1 MNKEPF
7 MSAFQQ
13 QGYFNTYLNT
23 SYSHQAM
30 VTNNG
35 TRCTHQGVP
44 ERHTRPHG
52 THHPLRAHYPG
63 TNQYYPRP
71 PGPNPFL
78 TQHPRMTHFPI
89 NHSGANQYRAQ
100 YPGNS
105 PYATLHPGQWQF
117 GETLQHGGAESRFLR
132 NPPFT
137 GRNPQ
142 FSGNKQLPFQTTRF
156 GVPRQFQNPFPQ
168 TRFSSE
174 IQKTNGKTW
183 QSPTGNQ
190 NDITTTGQLHNFQFI
205 GSMSSSAPT
214 KEAFNEN
221 KPQTNPLVDNSPF
234 RNQTTEAGQYTKLQE
249 RQLERDGITNLMR
262 IQHLIS
268 TYITVR
274 NLVVL
279 CRDFKIPVFGD
290 FPDGNDVE
298 KKIVKTLLQFLK
310 EEIRKLR
317 FVGLEEGE
325 KLMFDKCVED
335 PILRASFSVLKM
347 TITRLEIKINDL
359 QDERKKNEKLE
370 KDTKAFA
377 EELRVKEA
385 KARTLKAELGAEK
398 SRWDKLSERLKEER
412 KNNETTRLQFAQE
425 MEALNQIKI
434 HKLHED
440 LRALQ
445 EKISNETKLCDK
457 TKEEIQIVKGENDSL
472 RMRISELEPNFKN

>member
-1 MNKEPF
+1 

-13 QGYFNTYLNT
+13 QGYFNIHL
-23 SYSHQAM
+23 
-30 VTNNG
+30 TNNV
-35 TRCTHQGVP
+35 TERTHQGVP
-44 ERHTRPHG
+44 ERQTRPYG

-63 TNQYYPRP
+63 TNQCYSRH

-89 NHSGANQYRAQ
+89 NHSGANQYTAQ

-142 FSGNKQLPFQTTRF
+142 CSGNKQLPFQTTRF

-183 QSPTGNQ
+183 QSPTDNQ

-234 RNQTTEAGQYTKLQE
+234 RNQTTEAGQYGKLQK

-274 NLVVL
+274 DLVVL
-279 CRDFKIPVFGD
+279 CRDFKTPVFGD

-370 KDTKAFA
+370 KATKTFA

-398 SRWDKLSERLKEER
+398 SRWDKLSERLQEER
-412 KNNETTRLQFAQE
+412 KNNETIRLQFAQE

-440 LRALQ
+440 PRALQ

-472 RMRISELEPNFKN
+472 RMRISELEPKFKN

>member
-1 MNKEPF
+1 
-7 MSAFQQ
+7 MSAFQR
-13 QGYFNTYLNT
+13 QGYFNI
-23 SYSHQAM
+23 HF
-30 VTNNG
+30 TNNF
-35 TRCTHQGVP
+35 TERTHQGVP
-44 ERHTRPHG
+44 ERQTRPYG

-63 TNQYYPRP
+63 TNQCYSRH

-89 NHSGANQYRAQ
+89 NHSGANQYTAQ

-132 NPPFT
+132 YPPFT

-234 RNQTTEAGQYTKLQE
+234 RNQTTEAGQYGKLQK

-279 CRDFKIPVFGD
+279 CRDFKTPVFGD

-298 KKIVKTLLQFLK
+298 KKILKTLLQFLK

-325 KLMFDKCVED
+325 ELMFDKCVED

-347 TITRLEIKINDL
+347 TIKRLEIKINDL

-370 KDTKAFA
+370 KDTKTFA

-398 SRWDKLSERLKEER
+398 SRWDKLSERLQEER
-412 KNNETTRLQFAQE
+412 KNSETTRLEFVQE
-425 MEALNQIKI
+425 MEALNQIKL

-440 LRALQ
+440 LRTLQ
-445 EKISNETKLCDK
+445 EKISNETKLCNK

-472 RMRISELEPNFKN
+472 RMRISELEPKFKN

>member
-1 MNKEPF
+1 

-13 QGYFNTYLNT
+13 QGYFNIHL
-23 SYSHQAM
+23 
-30 VTNNG
+30 TNNV
-35 TRCTHQGVP
+35 TERTHQGVP
-44 ERHTRPHG
+44 ERQTRPYG

-63 TNQYYPRP
+63 TNQCYSRH

-89 NHSGANQYRAQ
+89 NHSGANQYTAQ

-132 NPPFT
+132 YPPFT

-183 QSPTGNQ
+183 QSPTDNQ

-214 KEAFNEN
+214 EEAFNEN

-234 RNQTTEAGQYTKLQE
+234 RNQTTEAGQYGKLQK

-279 CRDFKIPVFGD
+279 CRDFTIPVFGD

-298 KKIVKTLLQFLK
+298 KKILKTLLQFLK

-325 KLMFDKCVED
+325 ELMFDKCVED

-359 QDERKKNEKLE
+359 QDERKKNEKSE
-370 KDTKAFA
+370 KDTRAFA

-398 SRWDKLSERLKEER
+398 SRWHKLSERLKEER
-412 KNNETTRLQFAQE
+412 KNNETTRLEFAQE

-445 EKISNETKLCDK
+445 EKISNETKLCNK
-457 TKEEIQIVKGENDSL
+457 TKEEIQIVKEENDSL
-472 RMRISELEPNFKN
+472 RLRISELEPKFKN

>member
-23 SYSHQAM
+23 SYSHQAT

-44 ERHTRPHG
+44 ERQTRLHG
-52 THHPLRAHYPG
+52 IHHPLQAHHPG
-63 TNQYYPRP
+63 TNQCYSRH

-89 NHSGANQYRAQ
+89 NHSGVNQYTAQ

-142 FSGNKQLPFQTTRF
+142 FSGNQQLPFQTTRF
-156 GVPRQFQNPFPQ
+156 GFPRQFQNPCPQ
-168 TRFSSE
+168 TQFSNE

-183 QSPTGNQ
+183 QSPIGN
-190 NDITTTGQLHNFQFI
+190 NDTTTTGQLHNFQFV
-205 GSMSSSAPT
+205 GSMSSSTPAE
-214 KEAFNEN
+214 EAFNEN
-221 KPQTNPLVDNSPF
+221 KPQTNPLVDNSLF
-234 RNQTTEAGQYTKLQE
+234 RNQTTEAGQFTKLQE

-274 NLVVL
+274 NLAVL
-279 CRDFKIPVFGD
+279 CRDFKTPVFGD

-298 KKIVKTLLQFLK
+298 KKILKTLLQFLK

-325 KLMFDKCVED
+325 ELMFDKCEED

-347 TITRLEIKINDL
+347 TITRLEIKINDH

-370 KDTKAFA
+370 KDTKAFS

-385 KARTLKAELGAEK
+385 KARTLKSELGAEK
-398 SRWDKLSERLKEER
+398 SRWDKLSERLQEER
-412 KNNETTRLQFAQE
+412 KNNETIRLQFAQE

-434 HKLHED
+434 HKSHED

-445 EKISNETKLCDK
+445 EKISNETILCNK
-457 TKEEIQIVKGENDSL
+457 TEEEIQIIKGENDSL
-472 RMRISELEPNFKN
+472 RLRISELEPKFKN

>member
-1 MNKEPF
+1 
-7 MSAFQQ
+7 MSAFH
-13 QGYFNTYLNT
+13 NVTERTY
-23 SYSHQAM
+23 
-30 VTNNG
+30 
-35 TRCTHQGVP
+35 QGVP
-44 ERHTRPHG
+44 ERQTRPYG

-63 TNQYYPRP
+63 TNQCYSRH
-71 PGPNPFL
+71 PGPNSFL

-89 NHSGANQYRAQ
+89 NHSGANQYTAQ

-105 PYATLHPGQWQF
+105 PCATLHPGQWQF

-132 NPPFT
+132 YPPFT

-183 QSPTGNQ
+183 QSPTDNQ

-221 KPQTNPLVDNSPF
+221 KPQTNPLLDNSPF
-234 RNQTTEAGQYTKLQE
+234 RNQTTEAGQYGKLQK
-249 RQLERDGITNLMR
+249 RQLERDGLTNLMR

-279 CRDFKIPVFGD
+279 CRDFKTPVFGD

-325 KLMFDKCVED
+325 ELMFDKCVED

-370 KDTKAFA
+370 KATKTFA

-385 KARTLKAELGAEK
+385 KARTLKGELGAEK
-398 SRWDKLSERLKEER
+398 SRWHKLSERLKEER
-412 KNNETTRLQFAQE
+412 KNNETTRLEFAQE

-445 EKISNETKLCDK
+445 EKISNETKLCNK
-457 TKEEIQIVKGENDSL
+457 TKEEIQIVKEENDSL
-472 RMRISELEPNFKN
+472 RLRISELEPKFKN

>member
-1 MNKEPF
+1 

-13 QGYFNTYLNT
+13 QGYFNIHL
-23 SYSHQAM
+23 
-30 VTNNG
+30 TNNV
-35 TRCTHQGVP
+35 TERTHQGVL
-44 ERHTRPHG
+44 ERQTRPYG

-63 TNQYYPRP
+63 TNQCYSRH

-89 NHSGANQYRAQ
+89 NHSGANQYTAQ

-132 NPPFT
+132 YPPFT

-234 RNQTTEAGQYTKLQE
+234 RNQTTEAGQYGKLQK

-279 CRDFKIPVFGD
+279 CRDFKTPVFGD

-370 KDTKAFA
+370 KATKIFA

-398 SRWDKLSERLKEER
+398 SRWDKLSERLQEER
-412 KNNETTRLQFAQE
+412 KNNETIRLQFAQE

-445 EKISNETKLCDK
+445 EKISNETKLCNK
-457 TKEEIQIVKGENDSL
+457 TKEEIQIVKEENDSL
-472 RMRISELEPNFKN
+472 RLRISELEPKFKN

>member
-117 GETLQHGGAESRFLR
+117 GESRFLR

-214 KEAFNEN
+214 KEAFNQN

-279 CRDFKIPVFGD
+279 CRDFKTPVFGD
-290 FPDGNDVE
+290 FPNGNDVE
-298 KKIVKTLLQFLK
+298 KKILKTLLQFSK

-325 KLMFDKCVED
+325 ELMFDKCVED

-359 QDERKKNEKLE
+359 QDERKKNEKLK

>member
-1 MNKEPF
+1 

-13 QGYFNTYLNT
+13 QGYFNIHL
-23 SYSHQAM
+23 
-30 VTNNG
+30 TNNV
-35 TRCTHQGVP
+35 TERTHQGVP
-44 ERHTRPHG
+44 ERQTRPYG

-63 TNQYYPRP
+63 TNQCYSRHPA
-71 PGPNPFL
+71 PNPFL

-89 NHSGANQYRAQ
+89 NHSGANQYTAQ

-105 PYATLHPGQWQF
+105 PYATLHPGQWQL

-142 FSGNKQLPFQTTRF
+142 FFGNKQLPSQTIRF
-156 GVPRQFQNPFPQ
+156 GIPWQFQNPCPQ
-168 TRFSSE
+168 TRFSNE

-183 QSPTGNQ
+183 QSPIGN
-190 NDITTTGQLHNFQFI
+190 NDTTTTGQLHNFQFI
-205 GSMSSSAPT
+205 GSMSSSAPPE
-214 KEAFNEN
+214 EAFNGN

-279 CRDFKIPVFGD
+279 CRDFKTPVFGD
-290 FPDGNDVE
+290 FPDGNDVA
-298 KKIVKTLLQFLK
+298 KKILKTLLQFLK
-310 EEIRKLR
+310 DEIRKLR

-325 KLMFDKCVED
+325 ELMFDKCVED

-347 TITRLEIKINDL
+347 RITRLEIKINDL

-398 SRWDKLSERLKEER
+398 SRWHKLSERLQEER
-412 KNNETTRLQFAQE
+412 KNSETTRLEFAQE

-445 EKISNETKLCDK
+445 EKISNETKLCNK
-457 TKEEIQIVKGENDSL
+457 TKEEIQIVKEENDSL
-472 RMRISELEPNFKN
+472 RLRISELEPKFKN

>member
-1 MNKEPF
+1 
-7 MSAFQQ
+7 
-13 QGYFNTYLNT
+13 
-23 SYSHQAM
+23 M

-44 ERHTRPHG
+44 ERQTRPHG
-52 THHPLRAHYPG
+52 IHHPLQAHHPG
-63 TNQYYPRP
+63 TNQCYSRH

-78 TQHPRMTHFPI
+78 TQRPRMTLFAI
-89 NHSGANQYRAQ
+89 NHSGVNQYTAQ

-142 FSGNKQLPFQTTRF
+142 FSGNQQLPFQTTRF
-156 GVPRQFQNPFPQ
+156 DVPRQFQNPCPQ
-168 TRFSSE
+168 TQFSNE

-183 QSPTGNQ
+183 QSPTGN
-190 NDITTTGQLHNFQFI
+190 NDTTTTGQLHNFQFV
-205 GSMSSSAPT
+205 GSMSSSTPAE
-214 KEAFNEN
+214 EAFNEN
-221 KPQTNPLVDNSPF
+221 KPQTNPLVDNSLF
-234 RNQTTEAGQYTKLQE
+234 RNQTTEAGQFAKLQE

-279 CRDFKIPVFGD
+279 CRDFKTPVFGD

-298 KKIVKTLLQFLK
+298 KKILKTLLQFLK

-325 KLMFDKCVED
+325 ELMFDKCDED

-347 TITRLEIKINDL
+347 TITRLEIKINDH

-370 KDTKAFA
+370 KDTKAFS

-385 KARTLKAELGAEK
+385 KARTLKSELGAEK
-398 SRWDKLSERLKEER
+398 SRWDKLSERLQEER
-412 KNNETTRLQFAQE
+412 KNNETIRLQFAQE

-445 EKISNETKLCDK
+445 EKISNETILCNK
-457 TKEEIQIVKGENDSL
+457 TEEEIQIIKGENDSL
-472 RMRISELEPNFKN
+472 RLRISELEPKFKN